1 MQNILVYMKCFYHK
15 MIVSHAVHDVSRGR
29 QSVKVKRYREKLL
42 VLQRSRVSNS
52 LLLPIISPEGR
63 GSKVCDA
70 D

>member
-1 MQNILVYMKCFYHK
+1 M
-15 MIVSHAVHDVSRGR
+15 SHAVHDVSRGR

-52 LLLPIISPEGR
+52 LLLPIISPEGT
-63 GSKVCDA
+63 GSNVCDA